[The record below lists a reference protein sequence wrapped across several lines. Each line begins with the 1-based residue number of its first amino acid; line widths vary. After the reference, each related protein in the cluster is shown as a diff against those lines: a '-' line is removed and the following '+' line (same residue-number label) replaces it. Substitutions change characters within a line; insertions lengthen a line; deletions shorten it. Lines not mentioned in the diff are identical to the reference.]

1 MYKRNVTPMR
11 APLAQASEAKSSI
24 FLPRG
29 PFTRLHKLVRFTIL
43 RGLFTGFHL
52 FYSIIWGRVLIPSI
66 CRVSLLSIPMQS

>member
-1 MYKRNVTPMR
+1 MCIRDR
-11 APLAQASEAKSSI
+11 
-24 FLPRG
+24 